1 MIPIV
6 TSKANDGLER
16 MQRALA
22 REGAVA
28 LTDAFDAKAISTLGA
43 ECDRTLS
50 DPTATATAATL
61 LRRSPMVTAL
71 SEEGP
76 IATTARAL
84 LGPAAIPFSAFF
96 LDKTLDGNWEMPW
109 HQNLRIPVEE
119 PPPDVPLKVLR
130 EHGVPHVIPDRAFL
144 DGVLIAR
151 VSLDDQHAENGG
163 LEVVPGSHTDG
174 ILTDARVAAVG
185 DAGPGHPCIAP
196 AGTIVFFRALL
207 VHRSLRSTSTDRRRV
222 LQLEFTAN
230 ELPFGLRWYGLSSN
244 AARA

>member
-6 TSKANDGLER
+6 TSEASDGIER

-28 LTDAFDAKAISTLGA
+28 LTDVFDAEAISTLRA
-43 ECDRTLS
+43 ECDRTFS
-50 DPTATATAATL
+50 DPTATAASL

-71 SEEGP
+71 SKEGP
-76 IATTARAL
+76 IATIVHAL
-84 LGPAAIPFSAFF
+84 LGAAPIPFSAFF
-96 LDKTLDGNWEMPW
+96 LDKTLDGNWVMPW

-130 EHGVPHVIPDRAFL
+130 EHGVPHVIPDRELL

-151 VSLDDQHAENGG
+151 VSLDDHHAENGA
-163 LEVVPGSHTDG
+163 LEVVPGSHDDG

-185 DAGPGHPCIAP
+185 DAGPGQVCFAP
-196 AGTIVFFRALL
+196 AGTVVFFRALL

-222 LQLEFTAN
+222 LQLEFSAN
-230 ELPFGLRWYGLSSN
+230 ELPFGLRWYGLPSS

>member
-6 TSKANDGLER
+6 TSKASDGLER
-16 MQRALA
+16 MQGALA

-28 LTDAFDAKAISTLGA
+28 LTDALDAEAISTLGA
-43 ECDRTLS
+43 ECERIFS
-50 DPTATATAATL
+50 DPIAKAASL
-61 LRRSPMVTAL
+61 LRRSPMVAAV
-71 SEEGP
+71 SREGP
-76 IATTARAL
+76 IATSVRAL
-84 LGPAAIPFSAFF
+84 LGAAAIPFSAFF

-119 PPPDVPLKVLR
+119 PPPDAPLKVLR
-130 EHGVPHVIPDRAFL
+130 EHGVPHVIPDREFL

-163 LEVVPGSHTDG
+163 LEVVPGSHNDG

-185 DAGPGHPCIAP
+185 DAGPGRLCLAP

-222 LQLEFTAN
+222 LQIEFSAS
-230 ELPFGLRWYGLSSN
+230 ELPFGLRWYGLSSS